1 MAGATIEVANHSPNP
16 SLPIEVS
23 PPDPRYHVH
32 MSNHEHLYS
41 AHLIWDGNRGD
52 GTATYAGYGREHRI
66 LIEGKP
72 ELPGTADVAFRGE
85 ADKFNPE
92 DLFLAA
98 ISSCHM
104 LSYLALC
111 AKYGISVVAYEDA
124 ATGVMREDG
133 KGGGRFEEV
142 VLHPVVTIAD
152 AAQIDRATKLHER
165 AHETCFI
172 ANSCSVPIRHEP
184 VVRS

>member
-1 MAGATIEVANHSPNP
+1 MNNG
-16 SLPIEVS
+16 
-23 PPDPRYHVH
+23 
-32 MSNHEHLYS
+32 EHHYN

-52 GTATYAGYGREHRI
+52 GTTNYATYGRQHRI
-66 LIEGKP
+66 LIDGKP
-72 ELPGTADVAFRGE
+72 ELTATADVAFRGE
-85 ADKFNPE
+85 AGKFNPE

-111 AKYGISVVAYEDA
+111 AKYKINVLAYEDA
-124 ATGVMREDG
+124 ATGTMKEDG
-133 KGGGRFEEV
+133 KGGGRFVEV

-152 AAQIDRATKLHER
+152 AEQIERATKLHER

-172 ANSCSVPIRHEP
+172 ANSCSVPIHHQP
-184 VVRS
+184 TVRT

>member
-1 MAGATIEVANHSPNP
+1 MNNG
-16 SLPIEVS
+16 
-23 PPDPRYHVH
+23 
-32 MSNHEHLYS
+32 EHHYS

-52 GTATYAGYGREHRI
+52 GTATYAGYGRQYRV
-66 LIEGKP
+66 LIDGKP
-72 ELPGTADVAFRGE
+72 ELQGTADVAFRGD
-85 ADKFNPE
+85 ADRFNPE

-111 AKYGISVVAYEDA
+111 AKYGIRVVAYEDA
-124 ATGVMREDG
+124 ATGIMKEDG

-142 VLHPVVTIAD
+142 VLHPVVTVAEE
-152 AAQIDRATKLHER
+152 AQVERAMKLHER

-172 ANSCSVPIRHEP
+172 ANSCRVPIHHRP
-184 VVRS
+184 TVRS

>member
-1 MAGATIEVANHSPNP
+1 MNNG
-16 SLPIEVS
+16 
-23 PPDPRYHVH
+23 
-32 MSNHEHLYS
+32 EHHYN

-52 GTATYAGYGREHRI
+52 GTTNYLTYGRQHRI
-66 LIEGKP
+66 LIDGKP
-72 ELPGTADVAFRGE
+72 ELYATADVAFRGE
-85 ADKFNPE
+85 AEKHNPE

-98 ISSCHM
+98 IASCHM

-111 AKYGISVVAYEDA
+111 AKYKINVLAYEDA
-124 ATGVMREDG
+124 ATGTMKEDG
-133 KGGGRFEEV
+133 KGGGRFVEV

-152 AAQIDRATKLHER
+152 PEHVDRATKLHER

-172 ANSCSVPIRHEP
+172 ANSCSVPIHHQP